1 MVEARVGRVGQ
12 ASEQDAVTDLLAALA
27 ARSPYGALDPP
38 AVAGA
43 LGAPLSEAGALIEY
57 VGSQLGTTDP
67 QVAASVAFQG
77 VCSRLAAAVLVANER
92 LGVAI
97 DVPFTSLRWRGT
109 DTGLRLGLIEV
120 AGGSRRPWPDAV
132 ARLVGDAF
140 EPWAVAV
147 RRHVRIGQRLL
158 WGNAAASLLGATNE
172 VAAGGSVVGG
182 AGRPARLA
190 GDALAALPRGGL
202 ATVTAG
208 PHRVAFRRLTCCLID
223 KAPGYGRCGECSLD
237 HRV

>member
-1 MVEARVGRVGQ
+1 MGE
-12 ASEQDAVTDLLAALA
+12 ASEQDDAVTDLLAALA

-38 AVAGA
+38 AVATA
-43 LGAPLSEAGALIEY
+43 LGAPLAAAGPLIDY

-77 VCSRLAAAVLVANER
+77 VCSRLAAAVLVANEL

-97 DVPFTSLRWRGT
+97 DVPFASLRWRGT
-109 DTGLRLGLIEV
+109 DTGLRLGLTDLV
-120 AGGSRRPWPDAV
+120 AGSKRPWADAI
-132 ARLVGDAF
+132 ARLVDDAF

-172 VAAGGSVVGG
+172 VVAAGGPAG
-182 AGRPARLA
+182 AGGLA
-190 GDALAALPRGGL
+190 GDALAALPRRDL
-202 ATVTAG
+202 ATVTAAPG
-208 PHRVAFRRLTCCLID
+208 RVAFRRLTCCLID